1 MPTDNL
7 GEDEYFPVCINTE
20 IFKCVCHPLQ
30 FTFTSV
36 DRFIFNLVYKHVY
49 LFRIFLTVHVKNR
62 NFSPISTRLY
72 LSVCPFKSKAIELS
86 NVASSS

>member
-1 MPTDNL
+1 MTNHWNDLSP
-7 GEDEYFPVCINTE
+7 PA
-20 IFKCVCHPLQ
+20 KKS
-30 FTFTSV
+30 SV

-62 NFSPISTRLY
+62 IFSPISTRLY